1 MKFDLDKKHIFYSD
15 SMNMWITKKV
25 ARKKRDGT
33 GEREYEELVSGYHQD
48 LDHLLESLFL
58 RKVRGI
64 DKTKLEDIN
73 KEIAQYRKEVVKFS
87 KEISKKI
94 MNSREG
100 E

>member
-1 MKFDLDKKHIFYSD
+1 
-15 SMNMWITKKV
+15 
-25 ARKKRDGT
+25 
-33 GEREYEELVSGYHQD
+33 
-48 LDHLLESLFL
+48 L

-64 DKTKLEDIN
+64 DKSKLEDIN